1 MSRNFIFSVATRA
14 WRFLPAKLFYTFAIG
29 AKDVPGYF
37 REFAGTLRRKW
48 ECKIDQKCTKT
59 DTNAARAHEKR
70 LTKQEEKLELSPRL
84 AWGQDYSMTFF
95 IRAMTSGGWTS
106 TSLAN
111 VCKSLPSISSGSSRF
126 FFASEMRSGSFRPF
140 A

>member
-48 ECKIDQKCTKT
+48 EPKIDQKCTKT

-84 AWGQDYSMTFF
+84 AWGARLLHDLFHQSDDLGRLDQHFLGQRLQIVTLNKLRVESFF
-95 IRAMTSGGWTS
+95 
-106 TSLAN
+106 L
-111 VCKSLPSISSGSSRF
+111 RF
-126 FFASEMRSGSFRPF
+126 
-140 A
+140 